1 MGMRALQ
8 GVFIQD
14 LSEEI
19 KDELAAID
27 ETDSLETLISL
38 SIRLDN
44 HLRER
49 RESHLRDTHTF
60 PNFLSQQVQPK
71 LFLQLRSVP
80 SPSPPGALE
89 EPMQLGRARLTPAER
104 QRRFKEGL
112 CILCGQK
119 GNLLSSYR

>member
-1 MGMRALQ
+1 M
-8 GVFIQD
+8 QD

-49 RESHLRDTHTF
+49 RES
-60 PNFLSQQVQPK
+60 
-71 LFLQLRSVP
+71 
-80 SPSPPGALE
+80 
-89 EPMQLGRARLTPAER
+89 RA
-104 QRRFKEGL
+104 
-112 CILCGQK
+112 I
-119 GNLLSSYR
+119 